1 MLVERTADPS
11 TALGM
16 TKGRVELPSRS
27 MLVER
32 TADPSTALG
41 MTKGRVELP
50 SRSMLVERTAGICGF
65 PFPHYD

>member
-1 MLVERTADPS
+1 
-11 TALGM
+11 M